1 MSDLSKE
8 HLYEGVKLLVETET
22 NKIHLNQPKLYT
34 LMSLGF
40 QYLLYLSTKN
50 PGAYLIRL
58 EDSLLADKLMK
69 KSKDPSTRKFLAKLL
84 TTRKLNYGQSSFYLD
99 YFHPQ
104 SWQVTQT
111 VASAK
116 WKASLVVKGT
126 SNKTFIDLP
135 EYDAD
140 ATSEHVMEKT
150 AEAVLNPFDENVY
163 LAPLCALPIKTLWIA
178 FDNSTPPE
186 FTEIK
191 FPFIPD
197 KEEPMLGGVTVASE
211 IKNKIL

>member
-8 HLYEGVKLLVETET
+8 HLYEGVKLLVESEAE
-22 NKIHLNQPKLYT
+22 KIHLSQPKLYT
-34 LMSLGF
+34 IMSLGF

-50 PGAYLIRL
+50 PGAYLVRL

-69 KSKDPSTRKFLAKLL
+69 KSKDLSTRKFLAKLL

-111 VASAK
+111 VANTK
-116 WKASLVVKGT
+116 WKATLVVKGT

-135 EYDAD
+135 ELDS
-140 ATSEHVMEKT
+140 TSEHDLIQEKT
-150 AEAVLNPFDENVY
+150 NETILNPFDENVY
-163 LAPLCALPIKTLWIA
+163 LAPLCSLPIKTLWIA
-178 FDNSTPPE
+178 FDTNTPPD
-186 FTEIK
+186 FTQVK
-191 FPFIPD
+191 FPFIPE
-197 KEEPMLGGVTVASE
+197 KEEPMLGGVTIANAVKS
-211 IKNKIL
+211 KIL

>member
-8 HLYEGVKLLVETET
+8 HLYEGVKLLVETECD
-22 NKIHLNQPKLYT
+22 KVHLNQPKLYT

-58 EDSLLADKLMK
+58 EESILADKLMK

-84 TTRKLNYGQSSFYLD
+84 TTRKLNYGPSSFFLD

-111 VASAK
+111 VPNTK
-116 WKASLVVKGT
+116 WKAALVVKGT
-126 SNKTFIDLP
+126 SNKTFIDIPQQDDENVDIAP
-135 EYDAD
+135 ENQI
-140 ATSEHVMEKT
+140 
-150 AEAVLNPFDENVY
+150 NPYDENVY
-163 LAPLCALPIKTLWIA
+163 LAPLCELPIKTLWIA
-178 FDNSTPPE
+178 FEHNTPPN
-186 FTEIK
+186 FNQVK
-191 FPFIPD
+191 FPFIPE
-197 KEEPMLGGVTVASE
+197 KEESMLGGVKVADE

>member
-8 HLYEGVKLLVETET
+8 HLYEGVKLLFESESE
-22 NKIHLNQPKLYT
+22 KIHLNQPKLYT

-50 PGAYLIRL
+50 PGSYLIRL
-58 EDSLLADKLMK
+58 EESMLADKLMK

-84 TTRKLNYGQSSFYLD
+84 TTRKLNYGPSFFYLD

-111 VASAK
+111 VPNTK
-116 WKASLVVKGT
+116 WKAALVVKGT
-126 SNKTFIDLP
+126 SNKTFIDVP
-135 EYDAD
+135 ELDND
-140 ATSEHVMEKT
+140 PLNEDTLEKT
-150 AEAVLNPFDENVY
+150 VETVLNPFDENVY
-163 LAPLCALPIKTLWIA
+163 LAPLCALPIKTIWIA
-178 FDNSTPPE
+178 FDNNTPPE
-186 FTEIK
+186 FSEIK

-197 KEEPMLGGVTVASE
+197 KEEAMLGGVTIASE